1 MIRGEEL
8 SKFLGS
14 IRPPNNCRLII
25 GGILLAGCNTTLS
38 DYDRDHIDRQL
49 HNIAQISQLPAPIA
63 SLTYSDA
70 RYFNNKSAEADC
82 GTWNI
87 TINYSVAASRPDFI
101 ISKVLP
107 HEYAH
112 LMSCFYRG
120 NMDGGDGEVHD
131 RFWKQAVRQLGGD
144 PDFI

>member
-1 MIRGEEL
+1 M
-8 SKFLGS
+8 
-14 IRPPNNCRLII
+14 NRLIVLI
-25 GGILLAGCNTTLS
+25 LVLLAGCNTTLS
-38 DYDRDHIDRQL
+38 EYDAERIDLQL
-49 HNIAQISQLPAPIA
+49 HNVAQISQLPRPVA
-63 SLTYSDA
+63 SLYYSDA
-70 RYFNNKSAEADC
+70 VYFNDKSAEADC
-82 GTWNI
+82 STWNI
-87 TINYSVAASRPDFI
+87 TINRGVAASRPDFVI
-101 ISKVLP
+101 YKVLP